1 MRLERLFPVKGLTL
15 FKKDIA
21 IIQFPGSNTER
32 ETLMACRR
40 VGLNHVEF
48 LWNEP
53 AESLSDFDGYVIVGG
68 FSYEDRS
75 RAGVIAALDPI
86 MKQIKVEAEKG
97 KPVLGICN
105 GAQIL
110 VESGLVPGLEDGR
123 VGVALTDNKRVK
135 SGHVVGVGY
144 YNTWANLKMS
154 VEPNRSAFTRHLNR
168 GDFINIPL
176 AHGEGRFIIP
186 DELLEKMIANDQTVY
201 RYCNDVGDVVDEF
214 PTNPNGSMH
223 NLAAVCNPQG
233 NVMAMMPHPERTEN
247 GDAIFSSMKE
257 FIENGNPQTDHTL
270 SFDRPHYDV
279 ESYSPN
285 PDATEWVIDMIITDN
300 EAASVNNALDHLGHD
315 VTITRKTHWEIS
327 TDGDRDDILK
337 KIDMTGELYNS
348 NKEFI
353 SEINPAENAASFL
366 VRQKEDM
373 HGRAKFESLT
383 ERFEIGELTELKR
396 GVIWNVSVNS
406 GNIEAI
412 LKDILNT
419 HILYN
424 PLSHECYRIN

>member
-1 MRLERLFPVKGLTL
+1 MSAS
-15 FKKDIA
+15 IA

-40 VGLNHVEF
+40 TSLNPIEF

-53 AESLSDFDGYVIVGG
+53 AEKLSNFDGFVIVGG

-86 MKQIKVEAEKG
+86 MKQIKIEAEKG

-110 VESGLVPGLEDGR
+110 VESGLVPGLDSHR

-135 SGHVVGVGY
+135 GGHVVGVGY
-144 YNTWANLKMS
+144 YNAWANLKMS
-154 VEPNRSAFTRHLNR
+154 VPSNRCAFTRHLNT

-176 AHGEGRFIIP
+176 AHGEGRFIVP

-201 RYCNDVGDVVDEF
+201 RYCDDDGNLVDEF
-214 PTNPNGSMH
+214 PTNPNGSIY
-223 NLAAVCNPQG
+223 NIAAVCNPAG
-233 NVMAMMPHPERTEN
+233 NVMAIMPHPERTEN

-257 FIENGNPQTDHTL
+257 FIEKGNPVTNHNL
-270 SFDRPHYDV
+270 SFDRPHYEVTD
-279 ESYSPN
+279 YKAN
-285 PDATEWVIDMIITDN
+285 PDVTEWIIDMIIADN
-300 EAASVNNALDHLGHD
+300 EATSIHNALNHLGLD
-315 VTITRKTHWEIS
+315 VTVTRQAHWEI
-327 TDGDRDDILK
+327 TTKGDRSDILK
-337 KIDMTGELYNS
+337 QIDATGELYNS

-353 SEINPAENAASFL
+353 SEIKSAENTASFL

-373 HGRAKFESLT
+373 LGRAKFESLT
-383 ERFEIGELTELKR
+383 ERFEIDKLSELKR
-396 GVIWNVSVNS
+396 GVVWNLTVNG
-406 GNIEAI
+406 GNFEVV

-419 HILYN
+419 HILFN
-424 PLSHECYRIN
+424 SLSHECYRIN

>member
-1 MRLERLFPVKGLTL
+1 MSAS
-15 FKKDIA
+15 IA
-21 IIQFPGSNTER
+21 IVQFPGSNTER

-40 VGLNHVEF
+40 VGLNPVEF

-53 AESLSDFDGYVIVGG
+53 EEKLSDFDGFVLVGG

-105 GAQIL
+105 GAQVL
-110 VESGLVPGLEDGR
+110 VESGLVPGLNGHR
-123 VGVALTDNKRVK
+123 LGIALTDNKRIK
-135 SGHVVGVGY
+135 GGHVVGVGY
-144 YNTWANLKMS
+144 YNTWVNLKLS
-154 VEPNRSAFTRHLNR
+154 APSDRCAFTRQLSA
-168 GDFINIPL
+168 DAIINIPL

-186 DELLEKMIANDQTVY
+186 DKLLEKMIANNQTVY
-201 RYCNDVGDVVDEF
+201 RYCDDTGNIMDEF

-247 GDAIFSSMKE
+247 GDPIFSSMKD
-257 FIENGNPQTDHTL
+257 FIENGNPVTDHTL
-270 SFDRPHYDV
+270 SFERPHYEV
-279 ESYSPN
+279 VNYNPN
-285 PDATEWVIDMIITDN
+285 GDAAEWVIDMIITDN
-300 EAASVNNALDHLGHD
+300 EASSVHNTLVRLDHD
-315 VTITRKTHWEIS
+315 VSITRQTHWEIS
-327 TDGDRDDILK
+327 VDGDRESILK
-337 KIDMTGELYNS
+337 EIDATGELYNS

-353 SEINPAENAASFL
+353 SKTTSTQNTTSYL

-373 HGRAKFESLT
+373 IGRAKFESLT
-383 ERFEIGELTELKR
+383 ERFEISGITKIKR
-396 GVIWNVSVNS
+396 GVIWNVSVNG
-406 GNIEAI
+406 GNFETV
-412 LKDILNT
+412 LNEILNT
-419 HILYN
+419 HIFFN

>member
-1 MRLERLFPVKGLTL
+1 MSAS
-15 FKKDIA
+15 IA

-40 VGLNHVEF
+40 TSLNPIEF

-53 AESLSDFDGYVIVGG
+53 AEKLSNFDGFVIVGG

-86 MKQIKVEAEKG
+86 MKQIKIEAEKG

-110 VESGLVPGLEDGR
+110 VESGLVPGLDSHR

-135 SGHVVGVGY
+135 GGHVVGVGY
-144 YNTWANLKMS
+144 YNAWANLKMS
-154 VEPNRSAFTRHLNR
+154 VPSNRCAFTRHLNT

-176 AHGEGRFIIP
+176 AHGEGRFIVP

-201 RYCNDVGDVVDEF
+201 RYCDDDGNLIDEF
-214 PTNPNGSMH
+214 PTNPNGSIY
-223 NLAAVCNPQG
+223 NIAAVCNPVG

-257 FIENGNPQTDHTL
+257 FIEKGNPVTNHNL
-270 SFDRPHYDV
+270 SFDRPHYEVTD
-279 ESYSPN
+279 YKAN
-285 PDATEWVIDMIITDN
+285 PDVTEWIIDMIIADN
-300 EAASVNNALDHLGHD
+300 EATSIHNALNHLGLD
-315 VTITRKTHWEIS
+315 VTVTRQAHWEI
-327 TDGDRDDILK
+327 TTKGDRSDILK
-337 KIDMTGELYNS
+337 QIDATGELYNS

-353 SEINPAENAASFL
+353 SEIKSAENTASFL
-366 VRQKEDM
+366 IRQKEDM
-373 HGRAKFESLT
+373 LGRAKFESLT
-383 ERFEIGELTELKR
+383 ERFEIDKLSELKR
-396 GVIWNVSVNS
+396 GVVWNLTVNG
-406 GNIEAI
+406 GNFEVV

-419 HILYN
+419 HILFN
-424 PLSHECYRIN
+424 SLSHECYRIN